1 MKTLISMIFI
11 PKTKIPFKIINV
23 IKNYSSIMMNRL
35 YYKRLS
41 VSILRN
47 VIIFTNTF

>member
-23 IKNYSSIMMNRL
+23 IKKLFFNYDEQT
-35 YYKRLS
+35 
-41 VSILRN
+41 ILQALKCFN
-47 VIIFTNTF
+47 FEKCNNIY